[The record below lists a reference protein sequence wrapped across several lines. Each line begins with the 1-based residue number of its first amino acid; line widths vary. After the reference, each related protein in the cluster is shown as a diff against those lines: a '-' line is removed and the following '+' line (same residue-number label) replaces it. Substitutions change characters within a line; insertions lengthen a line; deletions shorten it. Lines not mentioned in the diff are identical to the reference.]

1 MTFDRRIRS
10 PMRANNPGPMT
21 EREAAQTA
29 LDGLRARVVA
39 GERISQSAIADAV
52 RRAAEADMNAQHL
65 KRWAPTR

>member
-1 MTFDRRIRS
+1 MTD
-10 PMRANNPGPMT
+10 

-39 GERISQSAIADAV
+39 GERISQSAVADAI

>member
-1 MTFDRRIRS
+1 MPEDNS
-10 PMRANNPGPMT
+10 DPMT
-21 EREAAQTA
+21 EEQASAQAALDAIRTREAM
-29 LDGLRARVVA
+29 